1 MDRPVQ
7 AGLRPFQNQELE
19 VSAVIV
25 DWHAPFPIVIFEQQG
40 IAFADPPASF
50 LDHE

>member
-1 MDRPVQ
+1 VDRH
-7 AGLRPFQNQELE
+7 
-19 VSAVIV
+19 S
-25 DWHAPFPIVIFEQQG
+25 PFPIVILKQQG